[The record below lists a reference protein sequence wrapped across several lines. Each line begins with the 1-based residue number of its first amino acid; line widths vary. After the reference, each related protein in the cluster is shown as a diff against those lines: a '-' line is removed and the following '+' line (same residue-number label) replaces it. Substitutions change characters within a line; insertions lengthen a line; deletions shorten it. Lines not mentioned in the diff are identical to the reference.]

1 MGPEMSD
8 LIFCLLR
15 GCGLDKRRLLP
26 KLPFWVKT
34 KWYEQRRTLTDSPV
48 IVTEPINVGS
58 DGSHSGTEGAFV
70 FYRLVRTLALSCHNC
85 FSTQSGF

>member
-8 LIFCLLR
+8 LIFFLLW

-26 KLPFWVKT
+26 KLHFWVKT
-34 KWYEQRRTLTDSPV
+34 KWHEQRRTLTDSPV

-58 DGSHSGTEGAFV
+58 DGSRSGTEGAFV
-70 FYRLVRTLALSCHNC
+70 LY
-85 FSTQSGF
+85 